1 LGGLGRPTS
10 RLKIEGL
17 YAAALQDRQSRET
30 FKEETPGENEIRL
43 AWLKA
48 GQVPK
53 KMASCQSST
62 KKKVKPVK
70 YQKNLVYLL
79 LFTPMPAGQQ
89 DNNFTFLL

>member
-62 KKKVKPVK
+62 KKKSQASQVPKK
-70 YQKNLVYLL
+70 SGLL
-79 LFTPMPAGQQ
+79 T
-89 DNNFTFLL
+89 TFYADASWAAR